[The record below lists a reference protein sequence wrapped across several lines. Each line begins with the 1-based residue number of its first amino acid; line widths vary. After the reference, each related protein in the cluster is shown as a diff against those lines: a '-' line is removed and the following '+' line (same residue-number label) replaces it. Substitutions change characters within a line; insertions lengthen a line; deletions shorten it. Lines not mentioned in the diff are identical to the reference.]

1 MLRQT
6 IPCMLALTMLAS
18 SIVAQTIESTDARG
32 LGFATGAASPTTLRV
47 KVAQNGNVGI
57 GGIVTPST
65 KLEVNGTISAT
76 QVYSGAVLK
85 GFPIGVV
92 IPWHKSMTGV
102 APLPDGWLEC
112 NGQTISDAASPMNG
126 QAVPDLNSQ
135 VYAGGR
141 GRYIRG
147 GNTSGGTNASTKLTG
162 NGAMYQFSYGSS
174 GYYGIGYWIAQYSEN
189 GNPATYSASSNDLT
203 NARAQVAAMTVVFI
217 IKIK

>member
-1 MLRQT
+1 MLRRFL
-6 IPCMLALTMLAS
+6 PFMLTFALLAAS
-18 SIVAQTIESTDARG
+18 VVAQTVESTDARG
-32 LGFATGAASPTTLRV
+32 LGLATGAASPTTLRV
-47 KVAQNGNVGI
+47 NVAQNGNVGM

-65 KLEVNGTISAT
+65 KLDVNGTISAS
-76 QVYSGAVLK
+76 QVYSGGVLK

-162 NGAMYQFSYGSS
+162 NGGLYQFSYGSS
-174 GYYGIGYWIAQYSEN
+174 GYYGIGYGIAQYSEV
-189 GNPATYSASSNDLT
+189 GNPATYSGSNDDLT